1 MSPPSGW
8 PALPV
13 AAGGSSGRR
22 VQYAA
27 LPYRVRRDGEVQIRL
42 ITSRETR
49 RWVIPKGWPM
59 KGLSPPKAAVRE
71 AYEEAGLMGVISREP
86 LGMYTYEKRL
96 GTRSVLCDVLVF
108 PLKVKRLLEKWP
120 ERFQRYGFWFSI
132 DSAAAAVQE
141 EDLSELIRS
150 FGQIMARRWEAE
162 RLEAEQ
168 KAKAKPPKEKP
179 ASAVPGGE
187 MPVEER
193 QAGAS
198 AAVPAKSKAVKA
210 KPAKAK
216 TEKSKSEDVAS
227 FVVDAEKSAA
237 TDLQS
242 DGEAKLGKSKPDKI
256 KAEKA
261 APEKGV
267 KAKSG
272 KVARSEKV
280 GRSEKVAKA
289 KARMAVG
296 APVADGPV
304 MPEVAR
310 ASQPAIVAKKAAKG
324 KGGKASRQGALI
336 PRPAAPDAPPP
347 VAEADRDAAPAALAK
362 AHGRPIRKVTI
373 AKKAETV
380 AKAGGLPAKQPPSPK
395 RVASPKKV
403 SAVKKGTTVRKAAP
417 AKVLTKA
424 LASEA
429 AKVMPK
435 GVPTTARRKARAPG
449 PPEKPRS

>member
-13 AAGGSSGRR
+13 TTGGPSGRR

-59 KGLSPPKAAVRE
+59 KGLSPPKAAARE
-71 AYEEAGLMGVISREP
+71 AYEEAGLVGVISREP

-168 KAKAKPPKEKP
+168 KTKAKAPKEKP

-193 QAGAS
+193 QAS
-198 AAVPAKSKAVKA
+198 APAEVPAKAPTKSKAIKSKPAKSKL
-210 KPAKAK
+210 
-216 TEKSKSEDVAS
+216 EKSKSEQVAS
-227 FVVDAEKSAA
+227 FVVDAEKAA
-237 TDLQS
+237 PADLQS
-242 DGEAKLGKSKPDKI
+242 AGKVKLGKSRPDKI
-256 KAEKA
+256 KAEKLPPA
-261 APEKGV
+261 KGV
-267 KAKSG
+267 KAK
-272 KVARSEKV
+272 
-280 GRSEKVAKA
+280 SEKVAKA
-289 KARMAVG
+289 KARTAMG
-296 APVADGPV
+296 ALVADGSV
-304 MPEVAR
+304 MPAAAQ
-310 ASQPAIVAKKAAKG
+310 ASQPAIVARKAAKG
-324 KGGKASRQGALI
+324 KGGKASRQGAL
-336 PRPAAPDAPPP
+336 RPAAPDAAPPA
-347 VAEADRDAAPAALAK
+347 AEADRDVAPAAPAK
-362 AHGRPIRKVTI
+362 AHGRPIRKVTV
-373 AKKAETV
+373 AKKAAAV
-380 AKAGGLPAKQPPSPK
+380 AKVGGLPAQQPPSPK
-395 RVASPKKV
+395 SVASPKKV
-403 SAVKKGTTVRKAAP
+403 PAVKKGTAARKAAP
-417 AKVLTKA
+417 AKVQTKA
-424 LASEA
+424 LAGEA
-429 AKVMPK
+429 AKVMPR
-435 GVPTTARRKARAPG
+435 GVPTAKRKAKAPG
-449 PPEKPRS
+449 APEKPRS